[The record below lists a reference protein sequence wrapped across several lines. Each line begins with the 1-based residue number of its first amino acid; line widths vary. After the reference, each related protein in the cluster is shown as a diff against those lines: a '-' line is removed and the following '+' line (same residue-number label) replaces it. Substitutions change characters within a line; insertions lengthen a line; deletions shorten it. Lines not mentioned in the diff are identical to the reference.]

1 MDQVT
6 STPNNNQPQP
16 QSKHAK
22 KWLRN
27 ALIAVAVIVV
37 AAGLGLA
44 TQYIIGRHQVQK
56 SKVTGLPKV
65 VDDIQNLRLKGD
77 TKEAD
82 KKLNQALADP
92 TISDTVKQQLYVQKG
107 YSATQA
113 GDFQA
118 AADAFS
124 KAVAIHPDPD
134 IYRMLG
140 ESYFQQGKKAD
151 ARAAYVKALDL
162 IKSSGG
168 STGGGGLANDLQQ
181 RIDIIDGKIDPTKV

>member
-6 STPNNNQPQP
+6 SSPNNNQPQP

-22 KWLRN
+22 KWLRT
-27 ALIAVAVIVV
+27 ALIVVVVVVA
-37 AAGLGLA
+37 AAGLGLL
-44 TQYIIGRHQVQK
+44 TQVILTRSKVQK
-56 SKVTGLPKV
+56 SPVTGLPKT
-65 VDDIQNLRLKGD
+65 VDEIQNLRLQGN
-77 TKEAD
+77 TTEAN
-82 KKLNQALADP
+82 KKLAQALADP
-92 TISDTVKQQLYVQKG
+92 STPDTVKQQLYVQQG
-107 YSATQA
+107 YAATQA
-113 GDFQA
+113 GNYQA

-168 STGGGGLANDLQQ
+168 SSGGLANDLQQ
-181 RIDIIDGKIDPTKV
+181 RIDIIDGKIKP